1 MLNQVQQCEQC
12 RFAYFIDEHDHC
24 PRCGPAPKP
33 KPKIANDIAKR
44 RWEKATSS
52 GDLQPI
58 DGLHRLIAD
67 IEAGEKVQH
76 VIVVYATAP
85 REGEKHDGMG
95 FYQSGPYP
103 TSHALGLLEYGKGC
117 LLQHIWEGQ

>member
-1 MLNQVQQCEQC
+1 MQIDVGQCPACGLNW
-12 RFAYFIDEHDHC
+12 FLDKHDHC
-24 PRCGPAPKP
+24 PNCGPETIE
-33 KPKIANDIAKR
+33 PKIANDIAKR

-52 GDLQPI
+52 ADLQPI
-58 DGLHRLIAD
+58 DALHRLIAD

-85 REGEKHDGMG
+85 REGEKHNGMG

-103 TSHALGLLEYGKGC
+103 ATHALGLLEYGKGC
-117 LLQHIWEGQ
+117 LLQHLLEDQ